1 MRNSSDL
8 QTEIRLAYEYLE
20 DKGYVLGPLGK
31 ISVLLEDNTVLE
43 YSVKDGFVSTKI
55 EKAEAFA
62 SRKDVGFVIN
72 MHSPYTLALSVLD
85 ESLPCVTTQMA
96 AVIGG
101 NVSYT
106 YSPDIKAI
114 LLKNRGAYCFGK
126 TLEDAIL
133 CCKVLES
140 AAMVYVT
147 LAPFGSAKE
156 LTREEIEKQS
166 TV

>member
-31 ISVLLEDNTVLE
+31 ISVLLEDDTVLE

-72 MHSPYTLALSVLD
+72 MHSPYTLALSVLN
-85 ESLPCVTTQMA
+85 EPLPCITTQMA
-96 AVIGG
+96 SIIGG
-101 NVSYT
+101 GVSYT
-106 YSPDIKAI
+106 YSSDVNAI
-114 LLKNRGAYCFGK
+114 LLKNRGAYCYGN
-126 TLEDAIL
+126 TLEEAVL

-140 AAMVYVT
+140 AAMVYIT
-147 LAPFGSAKE
+147 LSSFGSANE
-156 LTREEIEKQS
+156 LTEKEISKYRMP
-166 TV
+166 